1 MKTSPCHDCNKEE
14 YEMLK
19 LDNDYVYYI
28 DKHDIKKIHIDYVR
42 VLD

>member
-1 MKTSPCHDCNKEE
+1 MKTPPCHDCNKEE

-19 LDNDYVYYI
+19 LDKDYVYYI